1 MDATNFIA
9 PGNVRGVSD
18 QPGRRRGRPRTRA
31 DEAERSRAYRE
42 RKAAELGEP
51 ARLRAAAKAA
61 QAATAQARRQSQALA
76 TEAQR
81 WQRRA
86 QAARRDAAKARDQA
100 RRARA
105 RAQRSTADRDDA
117 RRLLRRKLQWA
128 RRVSAMPGVRDDP
141 RALLAIISELHQE
154 LARLRRERQVLHRL
168 LRLSPEELAARQ
180 RAWQSSSR
188 R

>member
-1 MDATNFIA
+1 M
-9 PGNVRGVSD
+9 SD
-18 QPGRRRGRPRTRA
+18 KAGRRRGRPRTWA
-31 DEAERSRAYRE
+31 NEAERSRAYRA
-42 RKAAELGEP
+42 RKSTELAEP

-61 QAATAQARRQSQALA
+61 QAATAQARRQSQARV

-86 QAARRDAAKARDQA
+86 QAAQRDATKAREQA

-105 RAQRSTADRDDA
+105 RAQRSTAERDDA

-128 RRVSAMPGVRDDP
+128 KRVSAMPGVRDDP
-141 RALLAIISELHQE
+141 QALLAIVAELHQE
-154 LARLRRERQVLHRL
+154 LARLRRERQVLHKL
-168 LRLSPEELAARQ
+168 LRLSPEELGARQ
-180 RAWQSSSR
+180 RARQSSSR